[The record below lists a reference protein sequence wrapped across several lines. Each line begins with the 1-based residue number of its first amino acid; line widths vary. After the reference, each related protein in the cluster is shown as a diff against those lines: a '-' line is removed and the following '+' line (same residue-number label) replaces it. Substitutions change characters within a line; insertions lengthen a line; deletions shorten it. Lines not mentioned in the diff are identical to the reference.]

1 MADKPNPTFKSRLRS
16 PADETWRECVL
27 DTEPLIALDPAWP
40 KMTLPEVEA
49 ALTGP
54 GGRFEMETVTIN
66 GVPTRTWKNA
76 PPSLAW
82 LAQASRAHGER
93 VFTIYEDERVTYDAN
108 FRAVA
113 TLANKLQEMGIGKG
127 DRVGLAMRNLPEW
140 PVIFFAVVSIGAIV
154 VPLNAWW
161 TAGELEYGIDDSG
174 ARLLFVD
181 DERYQR
187 LKAHAAPLPAMER
200 MIVSRASAALDDS
213 ALRLEELIGT
223 PHDYATLPEVGFP
236 AVEIAPDDEATIFY
250 TSGTTGN
257 PKGALGTHRNMTTN
271 IMSGGYNGARSL
283 LRRGEEIPA
292 PTPRVTLTVIP
303 LFHVTACSAGMM
315 GSIAAGS
322 SLIFM
327 RKWDTV
333 RAMEIIEREKVNITG
348 GVPTVAWQILEHPD
362 RPKYDLSS
370 LEAIAYGGAPSAPEL
385 VKRIHTEF
393 GALPG
398 NGWGMTETMATV
410 TGHSSEDYLNRPTS
424 AGPPVPV
431 ADLKIMDEEGVNE
444 LPIGEVGELW
454 ARGPMIVK
462 GYWNKP
468 EATAAT
474 FIDGWVRTGDLAR
487 VDEEGFVYI
496 VDRAKDMIIRGGENI
511 YSSEVENVLY
521 AHPAVTDCALIGI
534 PHRTLGEEPAAVVH
548 LAPGMEATEAE
559 LQAWVRERLAIFK
572 TPVAIRFVH
581 ETLPRNANGKI
592 LKKDL
597 KVLFEDRVGQA
608 A

>member
-1 MADKPNPTFKSRLRS
+1 
-16 PADETWRECVL
+16 L

-40 KMTLPEVEA
+40 KMTLSEVEA
-49 ALTGP
+49 VLTAP
-54 GGRFEMETVTIN
+54 GERFEMETVTIN
-66 GVPTRTWKNA
+66 GVSTRTWKHA

-82 LAQASRAHGER
+82 LVRASRAHGDR
-93 VFTIYEDERVTYDAN
+93 LFTVYEDERVTYDAN
-108 FRAVA
+108 FRAVG
-113 TLANKLQEMGIGKG
+113 TLAGKLQEMGIARG
-127 DRVGLAMRNLPEW
+127 DRVALAMRNLPEW

-161 TAGELEYGIDDSG
+161 TAGELAYGIEDSG

-187 LKAHAAPLPAMER
+187 LKAHPTALTGLER
-200 MIVSRASAALDDS
+200 RIVSRASTVLEDGAA
-213 ALRLEELIGT
+213 RLEDLIGT
-223 PHDYATLPEVGFP
+223 PHDYASLPEPAFP
-236 AVEIAPDDEATIFY
+236 TVDIAPDDDATIFY

-257 PKGALGTHRNMTTN
+257 PKGALGTHRNMTSN
-271 IMSGGYNGARSL
+271 ILSSGYNSARSL
-283 LRRGEEIPA
+283 LRRGETVPA
-292 PTPRVTLTVIP
+292 PMPRVTLTVIP

-315 GSIAAGS
+315 ASIATGS

-348 GVPTVAWQILEHPD
+348 GVPTIAWQILEHPE
-362 RPKYDLSS
+362 RSNYDLSS
-370 LEAIAYGGAPSAPEL
+370 LETIAYGGAPSAPEL

-444 LPIGEVGELW
+444 LPVGEVGELW

-468 EATAAT
+468 EASAAT
-474 FIDGWVRTGDLAR
+474 FIGGWVRTGDLAR
-487 VDEEGFVYI
+487 VDEEGFLYI

-559 LQAWVRERLAIFK
+559 LQTWVRERLAIFK
-572 TPVAIRFVH
+572 TPVAIRFVQ

-597 KVLFEDRVGQA
+597 KALFEDRVGQA